1 MFQVSR
7 FLLLSLFGIC
17 SNLQLIFCLPAQC
30 LALSKKISPIKGI
43 EARKASWE
51 VLQAVGGGAF
61 ADVALERTF
70 NLYSFTSM
78 DKALITEL
86 SYGAIRQRYFLDCW
100 IDSLGKVS
108 AKKQPPLLRWL
119 LHLGLYQILK
129 MERIPPSAA
138 INTTVELAKTHRLKK
153 LAPVVNGI
161 LRTALRSKEKGLL
174 LPKSNN
180 PSLELAKNESLPL
193 WLADELISWKGVE
206 AANRIAQAFNSIS
219 PIDIRV
225 NKLRANL
232 KEVKEIFDSS
242 GIQNQVIPNCP
253 YGLEV
258 RAGFGEPRKWPGYEE
273 GLWSV
278 QDRSSQLI
286 APSLGP
292 LPGEKILDACAAP
305 GGKST
310 HIAELM
316 NNEGKLWS
324 VDRSSRRSKKIFAN
338 SERLGTKCLQILV
351 ADSNELLLKNP
362 DWKGFFDRIL
372 IDAPCSGL
380 GTLSRHPDARW
391 RMNEDSIQELVAVQ
405 SHLLNSLAPL
415 LKSGGTLVYSTCT
428 IHPEENFNQIKN
440 FIQLKSDFLLEYEK
454 QIWPGEE
461 DNGDGFYI
469 AVLKKLKN

>member
-1 MFQVSR
+1 M
-7 FLLLSLFGIC
+7 
-17 SNLQLIFCLPAQC
+17 
-30 LALSKKISPIKGI
+30 KGLD
-43 EARKASWE
+43 ARKAAWD
-51 VLQAVGGGAF
+51 VIQAVGGGAF
-61 ADVALERTF
+61 ADVALERIF
-70 NLYSFTSM
+70 NLYSFKSI

-86 SYGAIRQRYFLDCW
+86 SYGAIRQRYYLDCW
-100 IDSLGKVS
+100 IDHLGKVP

-119 LHLGLYQILK
+119 LHLGLYQVLK
-129 MERIPPSAA
+129 MKRIPPAAA
-138 INTTVELAKTHRLKK
+138 INTTVELAKTHHFKK

-161 LRTALRSKEKGLL
+161 LRSALRSKERGLL

-180 PSLELAKNESLPL
+180 PSLELAKNESLPV
-193 WLADELISWKGVE
+193 WLAEELIAWKGVE
-206 AANRIAQAFNSIS
+206 HAQQIAKAFNSVS

-225 NKLRANL
+225 NKLRADL
-232 KEVKEIFDSS
+232 KDVKELFDSC
-242 GIQNQVIPNCP
+242 GIHNQLIPNCP

-258 RAGFGEPRKWPGYEE
+258 RAGVGEPRKWPGYEE
-273 GLWSV
+273 GKWSV

-310 HIAELM
+310 HIAELI
-316 NNEGKLWS
+316 NNEGNLWS

-351 ADSNELLLKNP
+351 ADSNELLLKKP

-380 GTLSRHPDARW
+380 GTLARHPDARW
-391 RMNEDSIQELVAVQ
+391 RMNQDNIQQLVAVQ
-405 SHLLNSLAPL
+405 SQLLNSLAPL
-415 LKSGGTLVYSTCT
+415 LKNGGKLVYSTCT
-428 IHPEENFNQIKN
+428 IHPEENSHQIKN
-440 FIQLKSDFLLEYEK
+440 FLQSKSEFLLEYEK
-454 QIWPGEE
+454 QIWPGEG

-469 AVLKKLKN
+469 AVLNKLKNQ

>member
-1 MFQVSR
+1 M
-7 FLLLSLFGIC
+7 G
-17 SNLQLIFCLPAQC
+17 
-30 LALSKKISPIKGI
+30 KKLSPIKGL

-119 LHLGLYQILK
+119 LHLGLYQIFK

-138 INTTVELAKTHRLKK
+138 INTTVELAKTNRLKK

-232 KEVKEIFDSS
+232 KEVKEVFDSS

-258 RAGFGEPRKWPGYEE
+258 RAGVGEPRKWPGYEE

-310 HIAELM
+310 HIAELI

-469 AVLKKLKN
+469 AVLNKLKN

>member
-1 MFQVSR
+1 MS
-7 FLLLSLFGIC
+7 S
-17 SNLQLIFCLPAQC
+17 
-30 LALSKKISPIKGI
+30 IKGLD
-43 EARKASWE
+43 ARRAAWE
-51 VLQAVGGGAF
+51 VIQAVGGGAF
-61 ADVALERTF
+61 ADVALERIF
-70 NLYSFTSM
+70 NLYSFKSL

-86 SYGAIRQRYFLDCW
+86 SYGAIRQRYYLDCW
-100 IDSLGKVS
+100 IDFLGKVP

-129 MERIPPSAA
+129 MKRIPPAAA
-138 INTTVELAKTHRLKK
+138 INTTVELAKKNHLKK

-161 LRTALRSKEKGLL
+161 LRSALRSKDKGLL

-180 PSLELAKNESLPL
+180 PSLELAKNESIPI
-193 WLADELISWKGVE
+193 WLADELIAWEGVE
-206 AANRIAQAFNSIS
+206 HAKQIAKAFNSVS

-225 NKLRANL
+225 NKLRADL
-232 KEVKEIFDSS
+232 KEVTELFDSC
-242 GIQNQVIPNCP
+242 GIQNQLIPNFP
-253 YGLEV
+253 SGLEV
-258 RAGFGEPRKWPGYEE
+258 RAGGGEPRKWPGYEE
-273 GLWSV
+273 GKWSV

-286 APSLGP
+286 APLLSP
-292 LPGEKILDACAAP
+292 LPGENILDACAAP

-316 NNEGKLWS
+316 NNEGKIWS
-324 VDRSSRRSKKIFAN
+324 VDRSSRRSKKILAN
-338 SERLGTKCLQILV
+338 SERLGTNCLRILV
-351 ADSNELLLKNP
+351 ADSNELLVKHP
-362 DWKGFFDRIL
+362 EWKSFFDRIL

-391 RMNEDSIQELVAVQ
+391 RINKDNIQQLVSLQ
-405 SHLLNSLAPL
+405 SHLLNSLSPL

-440 FIQLKSDFLLEYEK
+440 FLKLKSEFLLKYER

-469 AVLKKLKN
+469 AVLNKLKN